1 MILWLFFSSP
11 IKKLQ
16 MHMNNIGQLNDMDP
30 KCTKL
35 QLKKS
40 FWKKSYFR
48 EAVDI
53 VWKVSHCFTL
63 KRPVW
68 RSDFLPHTHT
78 YPEVHK

>member
-1 MILWLFFSSP
+1 
-11 IKKLQ
+11 

-35 QLKKS
+35 QLKKT

-53 VWKVSHCFTL
+53 V
-63 KRPVW
+63 
-68 RSDFLPHTHT
+68 
-78 YPEVHK
+78 